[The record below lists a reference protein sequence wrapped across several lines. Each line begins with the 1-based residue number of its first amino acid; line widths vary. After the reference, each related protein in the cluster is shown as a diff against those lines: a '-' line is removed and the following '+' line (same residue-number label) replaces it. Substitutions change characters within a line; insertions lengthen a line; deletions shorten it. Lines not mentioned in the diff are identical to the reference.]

1 MEITT
6 NGLYKDTVVW
16 QGTAIDNLF
25 LIELVDNSSQ
35 RVLNIY
41 NLEGKILAKPT
52 KNQIILIEYENGIIE
67 KRIFLE

>member
-35 RVLNIY
+35 RGSKYL
-41 NLEGKILAKPT
+41 
-52 KNQIILIEYENGIIE
+52 QS
-67 KRIFLE
+67 